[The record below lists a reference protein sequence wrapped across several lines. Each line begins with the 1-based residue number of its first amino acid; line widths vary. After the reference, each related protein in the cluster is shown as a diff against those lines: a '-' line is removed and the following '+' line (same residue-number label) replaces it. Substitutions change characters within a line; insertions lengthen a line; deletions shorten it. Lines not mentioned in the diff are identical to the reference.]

1 MVQCILFLLKP
12 QETTSKQPKESR
24 GWTKVR
30 FFVSTGFQ
38 LNWPQSIFPFAAI
51 WPNFSEFCAD
61 KDRNTNANRRGG
73 WRGGWP
79 CGGGRWILQLPMVN
93 SCSKQE
99 HSAKTF
105 TQTFLYHS
113 YWNGFSLLETFACT
127 MDKVNI
133 DSNFEEGVRLITRPN
148 PLPCALLGGE
158 PYSRVQYC
166 MLCCIFRPEQSFV
179 NPVVQCNVIKCWA
192 CAFD

>member
-1 MVQCILFLLKP
+1 MKWGGGCNSRFTSRRLSYSPTFFCVVQKPNSGQIYWTELNYLLKFSNCTMQP
-12 QETTSKQPKESR
+12 IPNINPRKQLQNSQKESR

-38 LNWPQSIFPFAAI
+38 LSWPQSIFPFAAI
-51 WPNFSEFCAD
+51 WQNFSEFCAD
-61 KDRNTNANRRGG
+61 KDRNRNANRRGG

-113 YWNGFSLLETFACT
+113 CWNGFSLL
-127 MDKVNI
+127 D
-133 DSNFEEGVRLITRPN
+133 
-148 PLPCALLGGE
+148 
-158 PYSRVQYC
+158 
-166 MLCCIFRPEQSFV
+166 
-179 NPVVQCNVIKCWA
+179 
-192 CAFD
+192 